1 MHLLRLLMLL
11 ALTTGLAAANGVATV
26 PPPAGPTPGT
36 VDIAW
41 FERAL
46 EQAPDSIQVV
56 DVRTPY
62 EFQQGALPGAINIP
76 LRRLEAALP
85 SLAADRAIIF
95 VCDSGHRAERAYQ
108 LVRRLRPALP
118 TYYLHAYISCTKD
131 GLYQIEP
138 IQ

>member
-1 MHLLRLLMLL
+1 MRLLHMLL
-11 ALTTGLAAANGVATV
+11 LLTLTAT
-26 PPPAGPTPGT
+26 PATATEPMRAGPTSGA

-41 FERAL
+41 FEHTL
-46 EQAPDSIQVV
+46 EQSPDSMQVV

-76 LRRLEAALP
+76 LRRLEATLP
-85 SLAADRAIIF
+85 SLATDKPIIF

-108 LVRRLRPALP
+108 LVHRLRPALAA
-118 TYYLHAYISCTKD
+118 YFLHAYVSCTKD
-131 GLYQIEP
+131 GMYQIEP